1 VHLEILNFDISSSP
15 FITQDYFMYIPGIVF
30 PLETEKCPFKINKE
44 FGWNF
49 DGDCMEPVDCF
60 LFEMPLLL
68 Y

>member
-1 VHLEILNFDISSSP
+1 
-15 FITQDYFMYIPGIVF
+15 MYIPGIVF
-30 PLETEKCPFKINKE
+30 PLETEKCPFKINEE

-49 DGDCMEPVDCF
+49 DGDCMEPVDCV